1 MDVHLSSTGLLCLPL
16 LCLEAEAGLAQL
28 TAEAAQLAS
37 EVSEAV
43 DAQACSLLRGGCR
56 TLSHAV
62 ARGFGVHAVCTVC
75 AGKLPKLVLGT

>member
-1 MDVHLSSTGLLCLPL
+1 MAPCRCSSSMGLARWVQ
-16 LCLEAEAGLAQL
+16 AEAGLAL

-56 TLSHAV
+56 TS
-62 ARGFGVHAVCTVC
+62 
-75 AGKLPKLVLGT
+75 LPNI